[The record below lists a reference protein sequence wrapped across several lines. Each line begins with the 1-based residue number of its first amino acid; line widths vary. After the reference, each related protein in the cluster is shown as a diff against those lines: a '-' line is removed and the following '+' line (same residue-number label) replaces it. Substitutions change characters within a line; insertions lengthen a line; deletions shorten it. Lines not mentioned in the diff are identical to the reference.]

1 MLATKPQFNSEAG
14 PRQTKRVTE
23 AVRALEWRGKTHI
36 QITGVVGGE
45 EHRAELTQP
54 FSEPSAEASAA
65 LYAIGEQFGWR
76 ITSDNGG
83 AIVAALEEAT
93 QNLVLP
99 VEDFRRTADEA
110 AQLQTARQRDE
121 QERDG
126 QRQRVEASRA
136 AILAKRPAGAEA
148 LILAELDQDDSD
160 SMTDYHNHRTTRV
173 VAIGWR
179 TGKRE
184 DFRQLHKAA
193 AGFPET
199 AHLGLDAPADVEHRE
214 NWSMGSGNYLK
225 AGHDDAS
232 GWRVVSREPER
243 LPFAI
248 IEDALPVAAP
258 ASATAPASGAYRI
271 EKHHHTKHG
280 FDMFLVILSDR
291 VKRDKFDCLRASC
304 EEAGGWYSRQ
314 WGRTPGGFAFK
325 AEEAAVAWAAG
336 LNGSAPAPASEAA
349 PAVNCKPEAPAGNP
363 VAARLR
369 QLADAMTEKVEHL
382 RRPMTQNTTPK
393 RMKEYNSRLHDAGN
407 EERTQRALRA
417 LADAHDA
424 GTIPAELAGLR
435 TKAVIGPM
443 VAHGIEC
450 RGYYDVVSTGMY
462 RNTTP
467 TAVALQ
473 TLMEVANTAAQRE
486 ADAAQQATEKLRRME
501 DELRFCDFP
510 GFFPTPRPII
520 DTMIER
526 ARIEPAHSILEPSAG
541 KGDIADAVREVTGN
555 PVAVC
560 EVVPRLRDILEAK
573 GHAVQPPAVDDSC
586 DFLAYRFSADRILM
600 NPPFERGQDAEH
612 IRHAYECLK
621 PGGRLV
627 AICSAGPFFR
637 SDRKS
642 EEFRAFIDRTGADV
656 EDLPADAFQGPGS
669 FRQTGVATQLV
680 VIDKAI

>member
-36 QITGVVGGE
+36 QITGVIGGE

-54 FSEPSAEASAA
+54 FGEPSAEASAA

-76 ITSDNGG
+76 ITSDNCG

-93 QNLVLP
+93 RNLVLP
-99 VEDFRRTADEA
+99 VEDFRRTVDEA

-121 QERDG
+121 QGRDT

-199 AHLGLDAPADVEHRE
+199 AHLGPDAPADVEHRE

-243 LPFAI
+243 LPFAV

-258 ASATAPASGAYRI
+258 ASTTAPVSGAYRI

-291 VKRDKFDCLRASC
+291 VKRDEFDCLRASC

-325 AEEAAVAWAAG
+325 VEEAAVAWAAG
-336 LNGSAPAPASEAA
+336 LNGSAPAPASDNVA
-349 PAVNCKPEAPAGNP
+349 PAATNT

-369 QLADAMTEKVEHL
+369 QLADAMTEKIEHL
-382 RRPMTQNTTPK
+382 RRPMTQNPTPK
-393 RMKEYNSRLHDAGN
+393 RMKEFNSRLHDAGN
-407 EERTQRALRA
+407 EERCQRALYV

-424 GTIPAELAGLR
+424 GTITPELARLR
-435 TKAVIGPM
+435 TKAVIAPM
-443 VAHGIEC
+443 VSFGLEC
-450 RGYYDVVSTGMY
+450 RGYYDVVSTGKY
-462 RNTTP
+462 RDTSA

-473 TLMEVANTAAQRE
+473 QLMEGAKTAVQRE
-486 ADAAQQATEKLRRME
+486 ADATQQATDKLRRME
-501 DELRFCDFP
+501 DELRFIEIP
-510 GFFPTPRPII
+510 GFFPTARPII

-526 ARIEPAHSILEPSAG
+526 AEIEPGHSILEPSAG
-541 KGDIADAVREVTGN
+541 KGDIADAIREVTSK

-573 GHAVQPPAVDDSC
+573 GHAVQPPATETNC
-586 DFLAYRFSADRILM
+586 DFLAYRFSVDRILM

-612 IRHAYECLK
+612 IRHAFACLA

-637 SDRKS
+637 SDEKS

-656 EDLPADAFQGPGS
+656 EDLPADAFQGPGA
-669 FRQTGVATQLV
+669 FRQTGVATKLV
-680 VIDKAI
+680 VIDKPA